1 MSGKKKGYIKA
12 LVPLK
17 MLNIKLIKAEGDLI
31 PGQNI
36 GKPHGKMAVTLC
48 VTKQQVGI
56 LCFLTGRFNLM
67 DI

>member
-1 MSGKKKGYIKA
+1 
-12 LVPLK
+12 
-17 MLNIKLIKAEGDLI
+17 MLNIKLIKAEEDLI

-36 GKPHGKMAVTLC
+36 GKPHGKMAMTLC
-48 VTKQQVGI
+48 VTKQQVRI